1 MIRAFA
7 AFVVLVVAYLA
18 PAAAQPAPAAAPL
31 VIGETFAF
39 PSAIMGEAR
48 EINVWV
54 PPSYAEGD
62 RRYPV
67 LYLIDGARDQDFHHI
82 SGLAQVATINGA
94 YREMIVVGIGT
105 KVRITELTPTP
116 TDPRFVRGF
125 PTSGQAERFRN
136 HIANEVIP
144 FIETQY
150 RTDEQRA
157 LIGESLAGLFVV
169 DTYLKAPNLFDDY
182 IAASP
187 SVWWDGER
195 LAAAAPRLLARHDAT
210 QRRLYLTL
218 GDEGGTMQT
227 AMDTLLLALRE
238 HPPAGLALTW
248 IDRRTN
254 ETHATI
260 FHNAAHDALERYF
273 AYAEPYEPGPHPW
286 WLTPNGQP
294 PEQ

>member
-1 MIRAFA
+1 MIRLLFPLA
-7 AFVVLVVAYLA
+7 LTLLPISVAS
-18 PAAAQPAPAAAPL
+18 AQPSPAPV
-31 VIGETFAF
+31 VIGETFEF
-39 PSAIMGEAR
+39 SSTVMGEAR

-82 SGLAQVATINGA
+82 SGLAQLATINGA

-105 KVRITELTPTP
+105 KVRTSELTPTP

-136 HIANEVIP
+136 YIADEVIP
-144 FIETQY
+144 FIEARY
-150 RTDEQRA
+150 RTDDQRV

-182 IAASP
+182 VAASP

-210 QRRLYLTL
+210 PHRLYLTM
-218 GDEGGTMQT
+218 GDEGGTMQS

-238 HPPAGLALTW
+238 HAPAGLALTW
-248 IDRRTN
+248 VDRRTS

-260 FHNAAHDALERYF
+260 YHGAAYDALERYF
-273 AYAEPYEPGPHPW
+273 AYAEPYEPGPYPW

-294 PEQ
+294 PAN

>member
-1 MIRAFA
+1 MIRALIA
-7 AFVVLVVAYLA
+7 LVLLLA
-18 PAAAQPAPAAAPL
+18 PLAGRATCPSAAPM

-54 PPSYAEGD
+54 PPSYAEGE

-144 FIETQY
+144 FIEARY

-169 DTYLKAPNLFDDY
+169 DTYLKAPACLTTTSPQVRACGGMGN
-182 IAASP
+182 ASLP
-187 SVWWDGER
+187 
-195 LAAAAPRLLARHDAT
+195 PRRACWRVT
-210 QRRLYLTL
+210 MRRRV
-218 GDEGGTMQT
+218 DS
-227 AMDTLLLALRE
+227 
-238 HPPAGLALTW
+238 
-248 IDRRTN
+248 I
-254 ETHATI
+254 
-260 FHNAAHDALERYF
+260 
-273 AYAEPYEPGPHPW
+273 
-286 WLTPNGQP
+286 
-294 PEQ
+294 

>member
-1 MIRAFA
+1 MIRAIAAVVILFA
-7 AFVVLVVAYLA
+7 PVA
-18 PAAAQPAPAAAPL
+18 PAIAQTAPVAAPL

-39 PSAIMGEAR
+39 PSGIMGEAR

-125 PTSGQAERFRN
+125 PTAGQAERFRN
-136 HIANEVIP
+136 HIATEVIP
-144 FIETQY
+144 FIEGRY

-157 LIGESLAGLFVV
+157 IIGESLAGLFVV
-169 DTYLKAPNLFDDY
+169 DTYLKSPNLFDDY

-187 SVWWDGER
+187 SMWWDGER

-210 QRRLYLTL
+210 PRRLYLTM
-218 GDEGGTMQT
+218 GDEGATMQA

-238 HPPAGLALTW
+238 HRPAGLALTW
-248 IDRRTN
+248 VDRRTS
-254 ETHATI
+254 ETHSTI
-260 FHNAAHDALERYF
+260 FHGAAADALEQYF
-273 AYAEPYEPGPHPW
+273 AYAEPYEPGPYPW
-286 WLTPNGQP
+286 WMTPSGQP
-294 PEQ
+294 PAN